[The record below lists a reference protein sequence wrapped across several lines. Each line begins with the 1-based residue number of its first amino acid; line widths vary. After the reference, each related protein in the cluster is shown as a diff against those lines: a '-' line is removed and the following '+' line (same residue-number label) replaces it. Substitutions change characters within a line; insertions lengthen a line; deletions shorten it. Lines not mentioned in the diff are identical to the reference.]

1 MYEFIEGTIVELTPT
16 SAVILAGDI
25 GYMLTISLN
34 TYDALQ
40 PMASAGTPVRVFI
53 HFVVRED
60 AMLLYGFADKNE
72 REIFRKLISV
82 SSVGAASARM
92 ILSTMTPAEICKA
105 VAEGDAA
112 ALKHVK
118 GIGLKTAQRIVVD
131 LKDKMGAWPSAA
143 DNFAHLN
150 NTSREEALSAM
161 VNLGFP
167 KAAVEKALDE
177 LVRTHP
183 SASVEELV
191 KLLLKSI

>member
-1 MYEFIEGTIVELTPT
+1 MYEFIEGKLVELTPT
-16 SAVILAGDI
+16 SAVVLTGGV
-25 GYMLTISLN
+25 GYMLVISLN
-34 TYDALQ
+34 TYEALRSQ
-40 PMASAGTPVRVFI
+40 AAAGETVRVYT

-92 ILSTMTPAEICKA
+92 ILSTMSPAEICQA
-105 VAEGDAA
+105 VAEGNAT

-131 LKDKMGAWPSAA
+131 LKDKMGTLSSAA
-143 DNFAHLN
+143 DNFVNLD

-167 KAAVEKALDE
+167 KAAVEKALDG